1 VRHRLPN
8 GLTVLV
14 EENHAAPVVALQVWV
29 RVGSAD
35 ERAGES
41 GLAHLHEHML
51 FKGTARRGPG
61 EIARSI
67 EGCGGEIN
75 AWTSFDQTVYHVV
88 VASQFLAQGM
98 DVLAD
103 AITSAAFDPEEL
115 RREIEVVCE
124 EIKRSLDSPTRK
136 LSKELF
142 ATAFSQHPYR
152 RPVIG
157 SEESVRGFTRDGI
170 LAFYRRWYQPANCV
184 VVVVGDI
191 REAHVL
197 ELARE
202 LFVWPP
208 AEGWPREARPQEPP
222 RNQPTVRLRRDVLKE
237 CYLSLAWPAP
247 PLRAAEVPALDALS
261 LVLGHGEASRLFRA
275 LKRDRLLCTEVQASC
290 YTPVDPGL
298 TIVGITLQPSQLR
311 DAVREALRQT
321 YRLRAEE
328 VTLEELGNAC
338 RLIESDA
345 VYQRETV
352 QGQARKLGFYE
363 SSAGG
368 IEFEEEYLARVAEL
382 TPGAL
387 REAAE
392 RHLRP
397 EAPSLCALV
406 PESADGLDERE
417 LLAILHET
425 ADEARTLRRG
435 PPSGS
440 RPGRRPPVRFG
451 EPRTGA
457 LRREELP
464 GGGVLLVKEE
474 RAVPLVALR
483 AVWSGGLRAESEE
496 TAGISMLLARLA
508 AKGTQHRGA
517 EQVVRT
523 MEAMGGSIGGNS
535 GRNSFGMRAEMLSR
549 HFEEGLDLFIEALAE
564 PAFRE
569 DEVAR
574 ERTLQLD
581 ELRSREDN
589 PAGVA
594 FLLFAETLYRRH
606 PYRLDTLGTAESVAR
621 LTPGFLADHRSRFYP
636 AAQTTISIVGDVD
649 PDRVSQLV
657 RARLSRFPRAS
668 GPRLAPAQEEAVSA
682 PRTAVRKLDKA
693 QAHLV
698 LGFPGARLTDP
709 LRWELE
715 VLSAILSGQGG
726 RLFLELRDK
735 RSLAYSVTSFSVE
748 GVDPGYFA
756 VYIGCGPAKVGEA
769 LEGIR
774 RELEHCREAPPGA
787 AELDRARTHLI
798 GTHAIG
804 LQRNSARAA
813 VYAFDECYGLGA
825 NASTRYAERISAV
838 GAADV
843 LAAAQR
849 VLDPKAEVLAL
860 VAPEGAVPP
869 GLS

>member
-1 VRHRLPN
+1 MRHRLPN

-14 EENHAAPVVALQVWV
+14 EENHAAPVAALQVWV

-35 ERAGES
+35 ELTGES

-103 AITSAAFDPEEL
+103 AITSAAFDPDEL

-124 EIKRSLDSPTRK
+124 EIKRSLDSPARK

-142 ATAFSQHPYR
+142 ATAFTRHPYR

-157 SEESVRGFTRDGI
+157 TEESVRGFTRDGI
-170 LAFYRRWYQPANCV
+170 LRFYRRWYQPSNCV
-184 VVVVGDI
+184 LVVVGDV
-191 REAHVL
+191 REAHAL
-197 ELARE
+197 ELAQQ
-202 LFVWPP
+202 LFAWPP
-208 AEGWPREARPQEPP
+208 ADVVTKEARAEEPP
-222 RNQPTVRLRRDVLKE
+222 RSEPAARVRRDALKE
-237 CYLSLAWPAP
+237 SYLSLAWPAP
-247 PLRAAEVPALDALS
+247 PLRGDDVAALDALS
-261 LVLGHGEASRLFRA
+261 MVLGHGEASRLFRA

-298 TIVGITLQPSQLR
+298 TIVGITLQPAQVR

-328 VTLEELGNAC
+328 VALEELDNAC

-368 IEFEEEYLARVAEL
+368 VEFEEAYLAQVARL

-387 REAAE
+387 RDAAE

-397 EAPSLCALV
+397 EAAVLCALL
-406 PESADGLDERE
+406 PESAEGLDEQELTSILRE
-417 LLAILHET
+417 A
-425 ADEARTLRRG
+425 ADEARSMTRKSASG
-435 PPSGS
+435 AAPPP
-440 RPGRRPPVRFG
+440 RPAVRFG

-457 LRREELP
+457 LRREVLP

-483 AVWSGGLRAESEE
+483 AVWSGGLRAETQE
-496 TAGISMLLARLA
+496 TAGINTLLARLA
-508 AKGTQHRGA
+508 AKGTRYRGA
-517 EQVVRT
+517 EQMVRE
-523 MEAMGGSIGGNS
+523 MEAMGGSMGGNS
-535 GRNSFGMRAEMLSR
+535 GRNSFGMRAELLSR
-549 HFEEGLDLFIEALAE
+549 HLDEGLDLFIEALAE

-569 DEVAR
+569 EEVAR

-581 ELRSREDN
+581 ELRAREDN

-594 FLLFAETLYRRH
+594 FLLFAETLYLRH
-606 PYRLDTLGTAESVAR
+606 PYRFDTLGTAASIAT
-621 LTPGFLADHRSRFYP
+621 LTPDLLAAYRARSYP
-636 AAQTTISIVGDVD
+636 AAQTTLSVVGDVD

-657 RARLSRFPRAS
+657 RERLARLPRAP
-668 GPRLAPAQEEAVSA
+668 GARLAPPEEEPITA
-682 PRTAVRKLDKA
+682 PRVAVRRLDKA

-698 LGFPGARLTDP
+698 VGFPGARLTDP
-709 LRWELE
+709 VRWELE

-735 RSLAYSVTSFSVE
+735 RSLAYSVTGFSIE

-756 VYIGCGPAKVGEA
+756 VYLGCAPSKMGEA

-774 RELEHCREAPPGA
+774 RELERCRESPPGA
-787 AELDRARTHLI
+787 AELDRARAHLI

-825 NASTRYAERISAV
+825 NASAQYAERVSAV
-838 GAADV
+838 SAADV

-849 VLDPKAEVLAL
+849 TLDPKSEVVAL